1 MADNFA
7 AAIAGWAAKTER
19 QQTALLHESLRELD
33 AELVD
38 KTPRVTGNL
47 INSRALS
54 TLAPPTIDWKGK
66 KFRNPDDAINN
77 AIAGVEVGQTAWLGF
92 RAPYAHKVEAKHAMM
107 RLTAQAWRQIV
118 DRAAAAVKSLAA

>member
-66 KFRNPDDAINN
+66 KFRNPDDGINN